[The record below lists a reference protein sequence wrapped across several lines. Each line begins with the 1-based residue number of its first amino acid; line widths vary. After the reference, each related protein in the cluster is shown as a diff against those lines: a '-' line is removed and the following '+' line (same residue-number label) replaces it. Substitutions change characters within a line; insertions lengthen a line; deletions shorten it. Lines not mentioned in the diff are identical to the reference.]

1 MNFLHITR
9 LYHGVFGLHLVYLYK
24 VQKRSA
30 FTFSVRSCRFSREI
44 LAEIL
49 KIGVPTLLFQL
60 LASLSIGMTN
70 SAAKVYGASAL
81 AAMGPVTKVLSVGA
95 LAVFDFLKGFQP
107 VAGFSYGAGQLAR
120 LREAVRTAV
129 LWSTV
134 FCVLFGL
141 TAALFAPQIMS
152 LFTRG
157 DAGMVRTGT
166 AALRAGGLS
175 FSLFGFYTVYSFLFL
190 AMGRAVEGCI
200 LGACRQGLCFVP
212 VILILPAL
220 RGLSGVLYAQPTA
233 DVLSAA
239 AAALMALRLRR
250 ELGASEAS
258 APPREG

>member
-1 MNFLHITR
+1 
-9 LYHGVFGLHLVYLYK
+9 
-24 VQKRSA
+24 
-30 FTFSVRSCRFSREI
+30 
-44 LAEIL
+44 
-49 KIGVPTLLFQL
+49 
-60 LASLSIGMTN
+60 MTN

-95 LAVFDFLKGFQP
+95 LAVFGFLKGFQP

-190 AMGRAVEGCI
+190 AMGRA
-200 LGACRQGLCFVP
+200 Q
-212 VILILPAL
+212 PA
-220 RGLSGVLYAQPTA
+220 A

-239 AAALMALRLRR
+239 AAALIALRLRR

-258 APPREG
+258 APPRER